1 MAGAFLVSDFGLLVM
16 MLRAFSRDLP
26 CCSDRTDFLFLGSWE
41 GPRGSAGMLWARCGT
56 GVEPDTVLGRCGPDA
71 ERGGSGAGAGSTR
84 CSARVLLSRGAWVLS
99 GYRAKVLPG
108 CGIVML
114 PHCRARELFGRGV
127 VMWPE
132 RGVAKHGRCRG
143 FGRLLVYRVVL
154 LLSLKIS
161 NATLLKLVFR
171 YNERRE
177 FAEEQARSPPMSNLL
192 DTPKLGFGCMRLP
205 LTDPKDQKSI
215 DIEHLKKMV
224 DAFIEAGGTYFDT
237 AYVYHEGES

>member
-84 CSARVLLSRGAWVLS
+84 CSARVLLGRGAWVLS
-99 GYRAKVLPG
+99 GYRAKVLPR

-132 RGVAKHGRCRG
+132 RGVAKHGGAAGLGACSCIVSCYC
-143 FGRLLVYRVVL
+143 F
-154 LLSLKIS
+154 
-161 NATLLKLVFR
+161 LLK
-171 YNERRE
+171 
-177 FAEEQARSPPMSNLL
+177 
-192 DTPKLGFGCMRLP
+192 
-205 LTDPKDQKSI
+205 
-215 DIEHLKKMV
+215 
-224 DAFIEAGGTYFDT
+224 
-237 AYVYHEGES
+237 